1 MALPKTGPLKM
12 GDIRTEL
19 GMSSVSNFSLI
30 KASSATFTTSPP
42 GYPLI
47 NKYSRY
53 RPPFIPNN
61 FKVSNWYGYNH
72 TINSYFIFQPST
84 FFYGP
89 TFLDGAYFI
98 PPSIFPSP
106 TIPNIISFSIIIQLV
121 YPSTTSIVTFSDT
134 CTPAQYAAGGFFFG
148 YIKDLS
154 IVYPGI
160 TSFNMFTSTFS
171 VFMGGVEY
179 LGSSTAIP

>member
-1 MALPKTGPLKM
+1 MALPSSGQLSL
-12 GDIRTEL
+12 GDIRAEL

-30 KASSATFTTSPP
+30 NASSATFTTSPP

-72 TINSYFIFQPST
+72 TINTYFIFQPST

-89 TFLDGAYFI
+89 TVMDGVYVI
-98 PPSIFPSP
+98 PPASYSP
-106 TIPNIISFSIIIQLV
+106 TIPNTISFSIIIQLV

-154 IVYPGI
+154 TVYPGI

-179 LGSSTAIP
+179 LGSSTIIP

>member
-19 GMSSVSNFSLI
+19 GMSGVSNFSLI
-30 KASSATFTTSPP
+30 NASSATFTTSPP

-53 RPPFIPNN
+53 RPPFFPNN
-61 FKVSNWYGYNH
+61 FQVSNWYGYNH
-72 TINSYFIFQPST
+72 TINSYFWFRNGS
-84 FFYGP
+84 FFWGP
-89 TFLDGAYFI
+89 TYMDGVYII
-98 PPSIFPSP
+98 PPASFSP
-106 TIPNIISFSIIIQLV
+106 TIPNTISFSIIIQLV

-134 CTPAQYAAGGFFFG
+134 CTPTQYSLDPIFFG

-154 IVYPGI
+154 TVYPGI
-160 TSFNMFTSTFS
+160 TSFNIYASPFS
-171 VFMGGVEY
+171 VFMGGIEY
-179 LGSSTAIP
+179 RGSTAIIP